1 MAERGF
7 LPKIFARRSRQG
19 TPTYGI
25 LLGTAVIIVASSFS
39 NFDELVEMLNFMYTL
54 SLVFE
59 FAAFIK
65 LRVSHSQTHR
75 PWKVPL
81 NTFGCILF
89 LLPTMVFMI
98 IIIVIASWKSYV
110 FALVFGIIGFF
121 LFLSSKSRRQAS
133 RRNKEGSSSADNDN
147 LEHPLHQ

>member
-54 SLVFE
+54 SLIFE

-65 LRVSHSQTHR
+65 LRITHSDTHR
-75 PWKVPL
+75 PWRVPL
-81 NTFGCILF
+81 STFGCVLF
-89 LLPTMVFMI
+89 LLPTFAFMGV
-98 IIIVIASWKSYV
+98 IIVIASWKSYV
-110 FALVFGIIGFF
+110 FALVFGIIGGF
-121 LFLSSKSRRQAS
+121 LFLSSKTRRQRR
-133 RRNKEGSSSADNDN
+133 RRNKEKSSTDKDDVN
-147 LEHPLHQ
+147 HPLHQ